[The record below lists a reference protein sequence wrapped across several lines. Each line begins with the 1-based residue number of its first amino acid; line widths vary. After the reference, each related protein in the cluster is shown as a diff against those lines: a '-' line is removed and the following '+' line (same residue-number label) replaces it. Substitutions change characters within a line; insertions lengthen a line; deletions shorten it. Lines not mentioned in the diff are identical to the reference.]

1 MRLNSFFTSAQRV
14 SSDPLSPTF
23 TEAAATAAGTAVKQ
37 PLDYAPKTGKTQ
49 SAAKSRQGML
59 ASARKSLATLRKQL
73 PTMCFAPSIT
83 KPVKSQTP
91 LATFV
96 PYATKRDTE
105 QRPSA
110 PQTGGAGLW
119 EAHPVIPGLRNR
131 ARMQA
136 EASQQQS
143 LATARTAERAQPGK
157 AGAETQWHRQ
167 APNLAGREQIK
178 QPAPAQ
184 PRQATPEAQRQR
196 QAPNPAG
203 REQIKQPAPAQP
215 RQASPEAQRQRQAP
229 NLAGREHFRHPQPPA
244 MPSRPEAAAGWAPPM
259 PAQPARSKRLPAVRD
274 MNVQLAALSAQC
286 DRISRRLYAER
297 RAPRAEEREVF
308 DARATLIAERN
319 AVRDEQLDKML
330 MAMAPLEKIEPPQT
344 TTSWLA
350 EVQGDVIQSNR
361 HALLAVRNQ
370 DLDMTMMEV
379 NYARAQRRLESFKE
393 GGASPRKIRQLE
405 RMMQGYN
412 NLLALEDIVKR
423 TDDQLEQMGAPRVM
437 DSIPTTPEARARDAR
452 LEREAQQEAMTNGYF

>member
-1 MRLNSFFTSAQRV
+1 
-14 SSDPLSPTF
+14 
-23 TEAAATAAGTAVKQ
+23 
-37 PLDYAPKTGKTQ
+37 
-49 SAAKSRQGML
+49 
-59 ASARKSLATLRKQL
+59 
-73 PTMCFAPSIT
+73 
-83 KPVKSQTP
+83 
-91 LATFV
+91 
-96 PYATKRDTE
+96 
-105 QRPSA
+105 
-110 PQTGGAGLW
+110 
-119 EAHPVIPGLRNR
+119 
-131 ARMQA
+131 
-136 EASQQQS
+136 
-143 LATARTAERAQPGK
+143 
-157 AGAETQWHRQ
+157 
-167 APNLAGREQIK
+167 
-178 QPAPAQ
+178 
-184 PRQATPEAQRQR
+184 
-196 QAPNPAG
+196 
-203 REQIKQPAPAQP
+203 
-215 RQASPEAQRQRQAP
+215 
-229 NLAGREHFRHPQPPA
+229 
-244 MPSRPEAAAGWAPPM
+244 M